1 MHNLHTTQELAGFR
15 IGFFFCNKNGSKKEA
30 ADARGGVG
38 EEEKEEELEENGREE
53 CVHLLLLLLLLR
65 LHKKGLSVLFS
76 KSHEEL
82 LKHFSFFPL
91 YLLLCN

>member
-30 ADARGGVG
+30 ADARRGVG
-38 EEEKEEELEENGREE
+38 EEEKAEELEENGREE
-53 CVHLLLLLLLLR
+53 CVHLLLLR